1 MRVSSLI
8 GDSLNVT
15 LRHPRLWVFGL
26 FAAAGGAS
34 VSGESGG
41 EGAEAAAHTAADSG
55 AANELAGV
63 ASDVAASEAVQSMQQ
78 LPAALEGF
86 ATHAATVGELFA
98 ANLPFVIAGAAVLGL
113 GVMALHIVA
122 EGALIEG
129 VSRKHRDPS
138 ESFTIRG
145 GLRLGL
151 SHFGAVLGVK
161 ALALLLGLLLASAV
175 GAPFALAGVGVL
187 PIGAAIALGLPLALV
202 AIPLGISIYLIY
214 SLGLRVA
221 VLENRRVVDSL
232 KRARRLLHGRLLD
245 GLKIL
250 LTVGVGGVAAKFIA
264 APVAIPVVMAAGLG
278 FLLGG
283 WVGTVVA
290 LITLAAPLALVGAG
304 LLGCWTSSV
313 WTIGYLAT
321 AQDGA
326 RA

>member
-41 EGAEAAAHTAADSG
+41 EGAEAAAHSAADAG
-55 AANELAGV
+55 AASELAGV
-63 ASDVAASEAVQSMQQ
+63 ASDVAASETVESLQQ

-86 ATHAATVGELFA
+86 ASSAAQLGELFA

-113 GVMALHIVA
+113 GMLALHIVA

-129 VSRKHRDPS
+129 VSRKHRDPAAP
-138 ESFTIRG
+138 FTIRG

-175 GAPFALAGVGVL
+175 GAPFALAGAGLL
-187 PIGAAIALGLPLALV
+187 PLGAAIAIGLPMALV
-202 AIPLGISIYLIY
+202 AVPIGISLYLIY

-232 KRARRLLHGRLLD
+232 RRARRLLHGRLLD

-250 LTVGVGGVAAKFIA
+250 LTVGVGGFLSKIIA
-264 APVAIPVVMAAGLG
+264 APVAIPVLMATGIG
-278 FLLGG
+278 FLVGG
-283 WVGTVVA
+283 WVGAVA
-290 LITLAAPLALVGAG
+290 ALVTLAAPLALVGAG

-313 WTIGYLAT
+313 WTLGYHAT
-321 AQDGA
+321 AQNGA